1 MNDSSAIYEYVG
13 MKRESMIL
21 LVALVVIVAVTAA
34 IVGYRLSA
42 MDETAVETS
51 DTVIVPG
58 QGAVCT
64 MEAMQCPDG
73 TYVGRTGP
81 NCEFAACPTAPA
93 SIGEAGIGSSVAIAG
108 YRFEP
113 IEVVEDS
120 RCPTDVQCIQAGTV
134 RVRTKVGSD
143 PNDPIYTFTL
153 NVPQRVSGATFTLI
167 QVSPSPISSREIQDR
182 DYRFTFTVAP

>member
-1 MNDSSAIYEYVG
+1 MNDSWTIYKYVG

-21 LVALVVIVAVTAA
+21 LVALVVIVAVAAA
-34 IVGYRLSA
+34 IIGYRLSA
-42 MDETAVETS
+42 ADDVAVES
-51 DTVIVPG
+51 PDTVIVPG
-58 QGAVCT
+58 QGTVCT

-81 NCEFAACPTAPA
+81 NCEFAACPTTPA
-93 SIGEAGIGSSVAIAG
+93 SIGEAGIGSSVTIAG

-120 RCPTDVQCIQAGTV
+120 RCPTDVQCVQAGTV
-134 RVRTKVGSD
+134 RVRTKVGND
-143 PNDPIYTFTL
+143 ANDPIYTFTL
-153 NVPQRVSGATFTLI
+153 NVPQKISGATFTLLA
-167 QVSPSPISSREIQDR
+167 VSPSPISSREIRDQ